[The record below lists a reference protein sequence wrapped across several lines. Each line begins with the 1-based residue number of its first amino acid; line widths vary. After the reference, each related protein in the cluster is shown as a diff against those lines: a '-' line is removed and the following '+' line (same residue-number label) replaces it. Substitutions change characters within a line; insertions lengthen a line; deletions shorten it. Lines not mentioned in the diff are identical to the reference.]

1 MELLQ
6 VSKKSKARLGTFETM
21 HGVVETPVFCPIATR
36 GTVRS
41 VDVVDLK
48 QLGPCMTL
56 ANTYHLSLRPGLD
69 VIKAAGGLHRLMN
82 WQGPI
87 LTDSGGF
94 QIFSLGARKFGAVE
108 GEAADPTKPTFTV
121 SYEASGATFKDAAS
135 GKEERF
141 TPEQVI
147 QNERAMGVDIGM
159 VLDVCTPYPATHK
172 EAASGVELTLEWARR
187 SQTEART
194 QNTEPREKRSQF
206 FAIAQGSV
214 YEDLR
219 RHCAEELAKMDFDGF
234 AIGGVSVGEP
244 WPEKKQAIA
253 WSIEYLPEDKPR
265 YLMGMGMP
273 EEIVEA
279 VKMGVDI
286 FDCALPT
293 RNARHGDLFT
303 RSSADWNFDK
313 PFYQITHITNEQY
326 KADFSAPDEQCD
338 CHTCKHYSKAMLRH
352 LFAVGEP
359 LAQRLASI
367 HNVYFYLS
375 MMKEIKKQIKN
386 GEF

>member
-1 MELLQ
+1 MKITQE
-6 VSKKSKARLGTFETM
+6 SKKSQARLGSFETM

-41 VDVVDLK
+41 IDVLDLK
-48 QLGPCMTL
+48 ALGPFMTL
-56 ANTYHLSLRPGLD
+56 ANAYHLALRPGMEVL
-69 VIKAAGGLHRLMN
+69 KAAGGLHKFMA
-82 WQGPI
+82 WDGPI

-94 QIFSLGARKFGAVE
+94 QVFSLGSRKFGAT
-108 GEAADPTKPTFTV
+108 DPESVDNKQICSVT
-121 SYEASGATFKDAAS
+121 YDESGATFKDASS
-135 GKEERF
+135 GKEDRF
-141 TPEQVI
+141 TPEDVI
-147 QNERAMGVDIGM
+147 KNERAMGVDIGM
-159 VLDVCTPYPATHK
+159 ILDVCTPYPATHE
-172 EAASGVELTLEWARR
+172 EAARGVELTLGWARK
-187 SQTEART
+187 SLEELQKDNSESKEKRT
-194 QNTEPREKRSQF
+194 QI
-206 FAIAQGSV
+206 FAIAQGSI

-219 RHCAEELAKMDFDGF
+219 RDCAKRLAAMDFDGF

-253 WSIEYLPEDKPR
+253 WSIEYLPKDKPR

-279 VKMGVDI
+279 VKMGVDV

-303 RSSADWNFDK
+303 RKNTEWDFSE

-326 KADFSAPDEQCD
+326 KEDFSKPDEHCD
-338 CHTCKHYSKAMLRH
+338 CQTCAHYSKAMLRH

-359 LAQRLASI
+359 LAYRLATI
-367 HNVYFYLS
+367 HNIHFYLS
-375 MMKEIKKQIKN
+375 MMAAIKEQIKS
-386 GEF
+386 GSF

>member
-1 MELLQ
+1 MKISQKSE
-6 VSKKSKARLGTFETM
+6 KSKARLGSFETM
-21 HGVVETPVFCPIATR
+21 HGTVETPVFCPIATR

-41 VDVVDLK
+41 VDVADMKTLA
-48 QLGPCMTL
+48 PFMTL
-56 ANTYHLSLRPGLD
+56 ANAYHLSQRPGMD
-69 VIKAAGGLHRLMN
+69 VLIAAGGLHKFMG
-82 WQGPI
+82 WDGPI

-94 QIFSLGARKFGAVE
+94 QVFSLGSRKFGAVDAE
-108 GEAADPTKPTFTV
+108 SADDKPAFSV
-121 SYEASGATFKDAAS
+121 SYDYEGATFKDGKS

-141 TPEQVI
+141 SPESVI
-147 QNERAMGVDIGM
+147 QNERDMRVDIGM
-159 VLDVCTPYPATHK
+159 VLDVCTPYPATHE
-172 EAASGVELTLEWARR
+172 EAARGVELTLAWARK
-187 SQTEART
+187 SFEELKAEKETPQTKRT
-194 QNTEPREKRSQF
+194 QI

-219 RHCAEELAKMDFDGF
+219 RKCANELATMDFDGF

-244 WPEKKQAIA
+244 WPEKKEAIG

-279 VKMGVDI
+279 VKMGVDV

-303 RSSADWNFDK
+303 RKNAAWNFNE
-313 PFYQITHITNEQY
+313 PFYRVLHITNEQY
-326 KADFSAPDEQCD
+326 RADFSRPDEHCD
-338 CHTCKHYSKAMLRH
+338 CSTCTQYSKAMLRH

-359 LAQRLASI
+359 LAYRLASI
-367 HNVYFYLS
+367 HNIHFYLS
-375 MMKEIKKQIKN
+375 MMAEIKKQIK
-386 GEF
+386 GGWF

>member
-1 MELLQ
+1 MKI
-6 VSKKSKARLGTFETM
+6 SKTSAHSKARLGSFNTM
-21 HGVVETPVFCPIATR
+21 HGTVETPVFCPIATR

-41 VDVVDLK
+41 VDVVDMQELS
-48 QLGPCMTL
+48 PYMTL
-56 ANTYHLSLRPGLD
+56 ANAYHLSQRPGMD
-69 VIKAAGGLHRLMN
+69 VLQAAGGLHAFMG
-82 WQGPI
+82 WSGPI

-94 QIFSLGARKFGAVE
+94 QVFSLGSRKFGAVDTE
-108 GEAADPTKPTFTV
+108 SADGKPSFSV
-121 SYEASGATFKDAAS
+121 QYDVAGATFKDGKS
-135 GKEERF
+135 GNAERF
-141 TPEQVI
+141 TPESVI

-159 VLDVCTPYPATHK
+159 VLDVCTPYPATHE
-172 EAASGVELTLEWARR
+172 EAAHGVELTLEWAKR
-187 SQTEART
+187 SFAEMKT
-194 QNTEPREKRSQF
+194 QNLESREKRTQF

-219 RHCAEELAKMDFDGF
+219 RECAEKLATMDFDGF

-253 WSIEYLPEDKPR
+253 WSIECLPEDKPR

-279 VKMGVDI
+279 VKMGVDV

-303 RSSADWNFDK
+303 RMNAEWDFSK

-326 KADFSAPDEQCD
+326 KSDMSTPDEYCD
-338 CHTCKHYSKAMLRH
+338 CKTCAHYSKALLRH

-359 LAQRLASI
+359 LAYRLASI
-367 HNVYFYLS
+367 HNIHFYLS
-375 MMKEIKKQIKN
+375 MMKAIKEQIAN
-386 GEF
+386 GAL